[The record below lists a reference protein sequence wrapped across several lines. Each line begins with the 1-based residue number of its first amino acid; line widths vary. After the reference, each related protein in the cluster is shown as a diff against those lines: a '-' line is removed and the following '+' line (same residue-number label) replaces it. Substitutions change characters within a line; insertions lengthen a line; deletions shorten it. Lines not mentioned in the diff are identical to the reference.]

1 MRIRQIKGMANP
13 FSSGGGGTH
22 FEARVVAFC
31 LAATACEAAFRGLRA
46 EFVSRVSTQRADF
59 GEHLDD
65 VILRGPRA
73 DGTEASLHLQ
83 AKKTLTFTKSDDEW
97 KSVVLAAWRSASGS
111 DYHLAKDRLGV
122 VIGTYSSQADKHY
135 QSVLTWAAES
145 ADAANFVERIEKRDY
160 SHEAKRAFVANVRDI
175 LTEHLQRPATDDEVW
190 HLLRGFV
197 ILHFD
202 FQNQAS
208 RDEVLAIE
216 LLGRVVNSSWVEAAR
231 GWDHLIAKAGSLIPA
246 GGGAT
251 RETILLSLQAEGITS
266 SPAKRFAADI
276 AALERESRRAAADIK
291 DSIQGLKL
299 HRADAYERVK
309 DALGE
314 GRFIQIDGEPGCGK
328 SALLKRFVQESESI
342 GPVFLLKDSR
352 IHPRGWSNYASTIG
366 ISDDIAT
373 LLREFARAGESIL
386 FIDGID
392 KISDSSAQLTVN
404 DILRAI
410 VATPDLSGWRVL
422 VTIREQNLKHLETW
436 LDPDVLK
443 ALPIKTVSVGS
454 LNDEELSFVAAAFPR
469 LQPILGSDLGT
480 DVILQRPFFLETIL
494 QLGEG
499 GATSSLPATEVELLG
514 LWWRLGAGD
523 QFAFAKAQR
532 RRNALLQLAERVA
545 SAPGSAPSVRDLD
558 EDALAELIES
568 DVVRQHKYGHSVEF
582 AHDIYE
588 EWALTQLLIGETDVV
603 GFLQKNKEPDT
614 LIRPMQLLAAIH
626 LETNG
631 TIERWEALYDVTGS
645 DTLRSVWRRAVITAP
660 LHSVRATELLG
671 RLAAFLQDS
680 DGARLRRLMLA
691 VRTSEVVPNPL
702 FLDETLT
709 PHVEAG
715 DRAKFAMLLA
725 RPKSRTWIRF
735 LNWFIPI
742 APSLSPTFIPELV
755 KIFQPWQTQ
764 FSGMNV
770 RHCRAIGLLSYG
782 WLKEIENARHPARF
796 EHYRKPFGV
805 DIDDDD
811 LEKDVRHLFLSS
823 VGDIKTEA
831 AEYLKATSERDNRH
845 IFRRDIVEN
854 CIEYAK
860 HLPAELVDF
869 ILASFLQHPRD
880 RKKRRSFDSI
890 SDHEVRELGLQDSSA
905 FYPASPIRLPFLVL
919 LRWHKAEGLR
929 LVRSLCNFA
938 MDVWR
943 WSCSWRRRGE
953 GTLTPVPISVEFP
966 WGKQDFWGTQ
976 QTYLWFRGTW
986 GNHACESALM
996 ALEQWALEELD
1007 KGVEFNTI
1015 FKEVIEAN
1023 ESVAVL
1029 GIGLSLALAAP
1040 DKRALDALPLLTCP
1054 ALWSWDI
1061 ARCVHDIG
1069 SPPNEIGNWLQYR
1082 PQLQAVRDLN
1092 RKSHRKQDIRNLVP
1106 YVLLSGQQEAIDRYT
1121 MEVRSFPE
1129 RLPVSFK
1136 EELDEPDHIAA
1147 LTKQMK
1153 NFADQGDPQY
1163 WKMQETDD
1171 GRVAFF
1177 SDPPSRQEDEF
1188 KELTANHAKLNE
1200 HTSLAIWANKTLED
1214 GVLDQRFTIDAAV
1227 LLAKAIDFPE
1237 IFDDRSNE
1245 NISARQAMSAVSGVA
1260 FVVAAHASAE
1270 QLDDSLLSWVLDVLQ
1285 RAATGPEADDTVGV
1299 RASLLLMHPA
1309 VFAAHGFSHLLARG
1323 LAEDVSV
1330 EALLNLAVD
1339 AMSGVQA
1346 AVFSG
1351 AKAYAA
1357 ARPEVIWALM
1367 RLGLKLCICHED
1379 DGPEPYSIAWD
1390 AREAER
1396 NLALVAEAASSI
1408 GGKRFDA
1415 LPVPPEPWVKGVGA
1429 PRRSS
1434 REKKGYVRNP
1444 VWFYHHDA
1452 EKTVLQLPIEAFLS
1466 DARKPEFLRLVGQLV
1481 DAMVQEMHPPFAE
1494 HGRDR
1499 SERTPFEWIYGFS
1512 YWCGRVGAR
1521 LTVSEFREAVI
1532 DRAIRADSE
1541 TALMILQSALR
1552 SYMVFALLPEQPLAD
1567 EKIQF
1572 WSEITEWMFALSEWR
1587 HQRRDHLDREFEAT
1601 AFSLLFCAQNDFAPL
1616 ICGLETSWPHF
1627 PKFISHFER
1636 VVREFGRNANLYY
1649 AVMTFFKRGGFAPL
1663 PDPGFEWLRD
1673 IVLLHKDDPEFWE
1686 RNGEDTVELLKRV
1699 LSEKGDRLSGDDR
1712 TRLIAMLDTL
1722 VDGGVRGAGFV
1733 QQELSRSS

>member
-1 MRIRQIKGMANP
+1 MANP

-31 LAATACEAAFRGLRA
+31 LAVTACEAAFRGLRA
-46 EFVSRVSTQRADF
+46 ECVSRVSTQRADF
-59 GEHLDD
+59 GDHLDD
-65 VILRGPRA
+65 VILRGPRL

-97 KSVVLAAWRSASGS
+97 KSVVVAAWRSASGS
-111 DYHLAKDRLGV
+111 DYDLSKDRLGV

-175 LTEHLQRPATDDEVW
+175 VTEHLQRPATDEEVW

-202 FQNQAS
+202 FQNQGS

-216 LLGRVVNSSWVEAAR
+216 LLSRIVNSNRVEAAR
-231 GWDHLIAKAGSLIPA
+231 GWDHLIAKAGSMIPA

-266 SPAKRFAADI
+266 NPAKRFTADI

-299 HRADAYERVK
+299 HRAEAYERVK
-309 DALGE
+309 DALVE

-328 SALLKRFVQESESI
+328 SALLKRFVEESATI

-352 IHPRGWSNYASTIG
+352 IHPRGWSNYASTVG

-373 LLREFARAGESIL
+373 LLREFARAGDSIL

-392 KISDSSAQLTVN
+392 KISDPSAQLTVN

-410 VATPDLSGWRVL
+410 IATPDLSVWRVL

-443 ALPIKTVSVGS
+443 ALPIKTVTVGS
-454 LNDEELSFVAAAFPR
+454 LNDEELSFIAAAFPR
-469 LQPILGSDLGT
+469 LQPILGSDQGT
-480 DVILQRPFFLETIL
+480 DIILQRPFFLETIL

-499 GATSSLPATEVELLG
+499 GATSSLPATEIELLG
-514 LWWRLGAGD
+514 LWWKLGAGD
-523 QFAFAKAQR
+523 QLAFAKAQR
-532 RRNALLQLAERVA
+532 RRNALLRLADKVA
-545 SAPGSAPSVRDLD
+545 SAPGSAPSVRDVD
-558 EDALAELIES
+558 EEALAELIES
-568 DVVRQHKYGHSVEF
+568 DVVRQHDYGHSVEF

-588 EWALTQLLIGETDVV
+588 EWALTQLLIGEADIV
-603 GFLQKNKEPDT
+603 GFLQKNKEPDN
-614 LIRPMQLLAAIH
+614 LIRPMQLLAAMH

-631 TIERWEALYDVTGS
+631 TIERWEALYNMTGS
-645 DTLRSVWRRAVITAP
+645 DSLRSVWRRAVITAP

-671 RLAAFLQDS
+671 RLAEFLQDG
-680 DGARLRRLMLA
+680 DGSRLRRLILA

-709 PHVEAG
+709 PHVDAG

-725 RPKSRTWIRF
+725 RPKLRTWIRF

-742 APSLSPTFIPELV
+742 APTLSPTFIPEMV

-764 FSGMNV
+764 FPGMNV
-770 RHCRAIGLLSYG
+770 RHCRTIGLLSYG
-782 WLKEIENARHPARF
+782 WLKEIEEARHPDRF
-796 EHYRKPFGV
+796 EDYRQPFGV
-805 DIDDDD
+805 DIDDKD
-811 LEKDVRHLFLSS
+811 LEKEVRHLFLSS
-823 VGDIKTEA
+823 IGDIKTEA
-831 AEYLKATSERDNRH
+831 AEYLKTTSERDNRH

-880 RKKRRSFDSI
+880 RKKRHSFDSI
-890 SDHEVRELGLQDSSA
+890 SDHEVRDLGLQDSFA

-938 MDVWR
+938 VDVWR
-943 WSCSWRRRGE
+943 WSCSRRRHGE
-953 GTLTPVPISVEFP
+953 QPVTPVPISVELA

-976 QTYLWFRGTW
+976 QTYLWFRGVW
-986 GNHACESALM
+986 GNHACQSALM

-1007 KGVEFNTI
+1007 KGADFGTTFREVVEGND
-1015 FKEVIEAN
+1015 
-1023 ESVAVL
+1023 SVAVL

-1040 DKRALDALPLLTCP
+1040 DKRALAVLPLLTCP

-1061 ARCVHDIG
+1061 ARYVHDIG
-1069 SPPNEIGNWLQYR
+1069 SPSNEIGNWMQYR
-1082 PQLQAVRDLN
+1082 LQLQAVRDLN
-1092 RKSHRKQDIRNLVP
+1092 QRPHRKQDIRNLVP

-1121 MEVRSFPE
+1121 KEIRSFSE
-1129 RLPVSFK
+1129 RPPVSFK
-1136 EELDEPDHIAA
+1136 EELDDPDHIAA

-1163 WKMQETDD
+1163 WKMQQMED

-1200 HTSLAIWANKTLED
+1200 HSSLAMWANKTRED
-1214 GVLDQRFTIDAAV
+1214 GVLDQRFTIETAV

-1260 FVVAAHASAE
+1260 SVVAAHAG
-1270 QLDDSLLSWVLDVLQ
+1270 QMDDALLSWVIDVLQ

-1299 RASLLLMHPA
+1299 RQSLLLMHPA
-1309 VFAAHGFSHLLARG
+1309 VFAAHGFSHLLGRA

-1339 AMSGVQA
+1339 AMSEVQA
-1346 AVFSG
+1346 AVFSS

-1357 ARPEVIWALM
+1357 ERPEVIWALM
-1367 RLGLKLCICHED
+1367 RLGLRLCIGHED

-1390 AREAER
+1390 MREAER
-1396 NLALVAEAASSI
+1396 KLAFVEEAASSI
-1408 GGKRFDA
+1408 AEKRFDA
-1415 LPVPPEPWVKGVGA
+1415 LPVPPEPWVIGEGA
-1429 PRRSS
+1429 SRRSA
-1434 REKKGYVRNP
+1434 RDTKGYVRNP

-1452 EKTVLQLPIEAFLS
+1452 EKTVLQLPIESLLGDS
-1466 DARKPEFLRLVGQLV
+1466 RKPEFLRLVGQLV
-1481 DAMVQEMHPPFAE
+1481 DAMVHEMHPPFAE
-1494 HGRDR
+1494 NGRDS
-1499 SERTPFEWIYGFS
+1499 SERTPFEWIYSFS

-1521 LTVSEFREAVI
+1521 ITVGEFREAVV

-1552 SYMVFALLPEQPLAD
+1552 SYMVFALLPEEPLSD
-1567 EKIQF
+1567 EKVQF
-1572 WSEITEWMFALSEWR
+1572 WSEITDWMFALPEWR
-1587 HQRRDHLDREFEAT
+1587 HQRRDYLDREFQA
-1601 AFSLLFCAQNDFAPL
+1601 AALALLFCAQNDFAPL
-1616 ICGLETSWPHF
+1616 ICGLEASWPHF
-1627 PKFISHFER
+1627 PKFIPQFER
-1636 VVREFGRNANLYY
+1636 VIREFGRNGNLYY
-1649 AVMTFFKRGGFAPL
+1649 AVLTFFKRGGFALL
-1663 PDPGFEWLRD
+1663 PDPGFKWLHD
-1673 IVLLHKDDPEFWE
+1673 VVLLHKDDPEFWE
-1686 RNGEDTVELLKRV
+1686 RNGEETVELLKRV
-1699 LSEKGDRLSGDDR
+1699 LSEKGERLSVDDR

-1722 VDGGVRGAGFV
+1722 VDGGVRGAGFI

>member
-1 MRIRQIKGMANP
+1 M
-13 FSSGGGGTH
+13 
-22 FEARVVAFC
+22 
-31 LAATACEAAFRGLRA
+31 
-46 EFVSRVSTQRADF
+46 
-59 GEHLDD
+59 
-65 VILRGPRA
+65 RGPRP

-83 AKKTLTFTKSDDEW
+83 AKKTLTFTKNDDEW
-97 KSVVLAAWRSASGS
+97 KSVVIAAWLTASGPGYDLS
-111 DYHLAKDRLGV
+111 KDRLGV
-122 VIGTYSSQADKHY
+122 AIGTYSSQADKHY

-145 ADAANFVERIEKRDY
+145 PDANNFIERIEKRDY

-175 LTEHLQRPATDDEVW
+175 LTGHLQRPATDDEVW

-208 RDEVLAIE
+208 RDEALVID
-216 LLGRVVNSSWVEAAR
+216 LLSRIVNSSRVEAAR
-231 GWDHLIAKAGSLIPA
+231 AWDHLITKAGSLIPA

-251 RETILLSLQAEGITS
+251 RETILLSLQAEGVTS
-266 SPAKRFAADI
+266 SPAMRFAADF
-276 AALERESRRAAADIK
+276 AALERESLRAAADIK

-299 HRADAYERVK
+299 HRSEAYDRVK
-309 DALGE
+309 DALSE

-328 SALLKRFVQESESI
+328 SALLKRFVEKLATV

-366 ISDDIAT
+366 ISDDLAT
-373 LLREFARAGESIL
+373 LLREFARAGEPIL

-392 KISDSSAQLTVN
+392 KISDPSAQLTVN

-410 VATPDLSGWRVL
+410 IATPDLSGWRVL

-469 LQPILGSDLGT
+469 LRPILGSDHGT

-499 GATSSLPATEVELLG
+499 GAKSLLPATEVELLG

-523 QFAFAKAQR
+523 QLAFAKAQR
-532 RRNALLQLAERVA
+532 RRNALLQLAEKVVA
-545 SAPGSAPSVRDLD
+545 APGSRPSVRDVD
-558 EDALAELIES
+558 EEALAELIES
-568 DVVRQHKYGHSVEF
+568 DVVRQHAYGHSVEF

-603 GFLQKNKEPDT
+603 SFLQKNEEPDN
-614 LIRPMQLLAAIH
+614 LIRPMQLLAAMH
-626 LETNG
+626 LETNE

-645 DTLRSVWRRAVITAP
+645 DALRSVWRRAVITAP

-671 RLAAFLQDS
+671 RLAEFLQDG
-680 DGARLRRLMLA
+680 DGARLRRLILA

-709 PHVEAG
+709 PHVDAS

-725 RPKSRTWIRF
+725 RPKLRTWLRF

-742 APSLSPTFIPELV
+742 APSLSPAFIPEMV
-755 KIFQPWQTQ
+755 KIFQPWQSQ

-770 RHCRAIGLLSYG
+770 RHCRAIGLLSYS
-782 WLKEIENARHPARF
+782 WLKEIEEARHPARF
-796 EHYRKPFGV
+796 EDYRKPFGI

-811 LEKDVRHLFLSS
+811 LEKNVRHLFLSS
-823 VGDIKTEA
+823 VGDIKKEA

-854 CIEYAK
+854 CIECAK

-869 ILASFLQHPRD
+869 ILASFLLHPRD
-880 RKKRRSFDSI
+880 RKKRHSFDSI
-890 SDHEVRELGLQDSSA
+890 SDHEVRDLGLQDSFA

-943 WSCSWRRRGE
+943 WSCSWRRRDE
-953 GTLTPVPISVEFP
+953 QPVTPVPISVEFA

-976 QTYLWFRGTW
+976 QTYMWFRGSW

-1007 KGVEFNTI
+1007 NGADFNTI
-1015 FKEVIEAN
+1015 FKEVVEAN
-1023 ESVAVL
+1023 DSVAVL

-1040 DKRALDALPLLTCP
+1040 EKRAIDALPLLTCP

-1061 ARCVHDIG
+1061 ARYVHDIG
-1069 SPPNEIGNWLQYR
+1069 SPSNEIGNWLQYKL
-1082 PQLQAVRDLN
+1082 QLQAVRDLN
-1092 RKSHRKQDIRNLVP
+1092 QKPHRKQDIRNLVP

-1121 MEVRSFPE
+1121 KEIRSFPE
-1129 RLPVSFK
+1129 RPPVSFK
-1136 EELDEPDHIAA
+1136 EEFDDPDHIAA
-1147 LTKQMK
+1147 LAKQMK

-1163 WKMQETDD
+1163 WRMQKTDD

-1177 SDPPSRQEDEF
+1177 NDPPSRQEDEF

-1200 HTSLAIWANKTLED
+1200 HTSLAMWANKALEN
-1214 GVLDQRFTIDAAV
+1214 GALDQRFTIDAAI
-1227 LLAKAIDFPE
+1227 LLAKEIDFPE

-1260 FVVAAHASAE
+1260 FVVAAHLPAE
-1270 QLDDSLLSWVLDVLQ
+1270 QMDDTLLSWALDVLQ
-1285 RAATGPEADDTVGV
+1285 RAATGPEADDTIDV

-1323 LAEDVSV
+1323 FAEDVSI
-1330 EALLNLAVD
+1330 EALLNLSVD
-1339 AMSGVQA
+1339 AMSGVKA

-1351 AKAYAA
+1351 AKAYGE
-1357 ARPEVIWALM
+1357 ARPEVVWALM
-1367 RLGLKLCICHED
+1367 RLGLRLCIGHEG
-1379 DGPEPYSIAWD
+1379 DGPQPYSIAWD

-1396 NLALVAEAASSI
+1396 NLALVDEAASSI
-1408 GGKRFDA
+1408 AEKRFDA
-1415 LPVPPEPWVKGVGA
+1415 LPVPPEPWIKGVGA
-1429 PRRSS
+1429 S
-1434 REKKGYVRNP
+1434 RQSTRDTKGYVRNP

-1452 EKTVLQLPIEAFLS
+1452 EKTILQLPIEIFVS
-1466 DARKPEFLRLVGQLV
+1466 DAHKSEFLRLVGQLV

-1521 LTVSEFREAVI
+1521 LTVREFREAVI
-1532 DRAIRADSE
+1532 DRAIGSDSE

-1552 SYMVFALLPEQPLAD
+1552 SYMVFALLPEEPLAD
-1567 EKIQF
+1567 EKVQF
-1572 WSEITEWMFALSEWR
+1572 WSEITEWMFALPEWR
-1587 HQRRDHLDREFEAT
+1587 HQRRDHLDREFQAT
-1601 AFSLLFCAQNDFAPL
+1601 ALSLLFCAQNDFAPL

-1627 PKFISHFER
+1627 PKFTPHLER
-1636 VVREFGRNANLYY
+1636 VVREFGRHGNLYY
-1649 AVMTFFKRGGFAPL
+1649 AVLTFFKRGGFAFL
-1663 PDPGFEWLRD
+1663 PDPGFVWLYD
-1673 IVLLHKDDPEFWE
+1673 VVQLHKDDPEFWE
-1686 RNGEDTVELLKRV
+1686 RNGEETVELLKRV
-1699 LSEKGDRLSGDDR
+1699 LSEKGERLSVDDR

-1722 VDGGVRGAGFV
+1722 VDGGVRGAGFI